1 MGQEGTMTHALNA
14 DLEAFLAL
22 PAADTRAWHE
32 LTAAEARQ
40 RCLQDAPVCAGLGD
54 QTVVAQ
60 AGTAEAGS
68 GRVSIRTYRPAG
80 ANGDL
85 PLVVYIHGGG
95 FVIGDLDTHDAICR
109 DLVAAG
115 GFALL
120 ALDYGLSPEH
130 RFPDAPAQCA
140 DVLTWA
146 RQHAGSL
153 GADAER
159 IAVAGDSAGGNLA
172 AAACLL
178 LRDRG
183 LSLPRFQLQVYPV
196 TDLTMSCASVRQ
208 APQDYGLSAA
218 DLAWFYQHYLGP
230 GGDARDTYASVLFAD
245 LAGLPPAHVIT
256 VEHDPLRD
264 EGEAY
269 ASALA
274 AAGVAV
280 TTRRYPGL
288 VHGSF
293 EMSAVVPAARDL
305 LRDAAATLAKAL
317 TS

>member
-1 MGQEGTMTHALNA
+1 MTHVLDA

-22 PAADTRAWHE
+22 PAADTRGWHE
-32 LTAAEARQ
+32 LTVAEARQ
-40 RCLQDAPVCAGLGD
+40 RCRDDAPVCAGPGD
-54 QTVVAQ
+54 QTVVAR
-60 AGTAEAGS
+60 AGTADAGS
-68 GRVSIRTYRPAG
+68 GPVRIRTYRPHRAG
-80 ANGDL
+80 GDL

-95 FVIGDLDTHDAICR
+95 FVIGDLDTHDAVCR

-130 RFPDAPAQCA
+130 RFPQVPAQCA
-140 DVLTWA
+140 DVLTWT
-146 RQHAGSL
+146 RQHARSL
-153 GADAER
+153 GADPER

-183 LSLPRFQLQVYPV
+183 LGPPRFQLLIYPV
-196 TDLTMSCASVRQ
+196 TDLTMSCASVHQ

-218 DLAWFYQHYLGP
+218 DLAWFYEHYLGP
-230 GGDARDTYASVLFAD
+230 GGDPRDPYGSVLFAD
-245 LAGLPPAHVIT
+245 VAGLPPAHVIT
-256 VEHDPLRD
+256 VEHDPLLD

-269 ASALA
+269 AEALA

-280 TTRRYPGL
+280 TTGRYPGL

-293 EMSAVVPAARDL
+293 EMSAVVPAARGL
-305 LRDAAATLAKAL
+305 LQDAARTLARAL
-317 TS
+317 A

>member
-1 MGQEGTMTHALNA
+1 MTNQLDA
-14 DLEAFLAL
+14 DLEAFLAQ
-22 PAADTRAWHE
+22 PAADTRGWHE
-32 LTAAEARQ
+32 LTVAEARQ
-40 RCLQDAPVCAGLGD
+40 RCRDEAPVCAGLGD

-60 AGTAEAGS
+60 DGTAEAG
-68 GRVSIRTYRPAG
+68 GGPVAIRTYRPQRAG
-80 ANGDL
+80 GGL

-95 FVIGDLDTHDAICR
+95 FVIGDLDTHDAVCR

-120 ALDYGLSPEH
+120 ALDYGLSPES
-130 RFPDAPAQCA
+130 RFPQAPAQCA
-140 DVLTWA
+140 DVLRWA
-146 RQHAGSL
+146 QQHARDL
-153 GADAER
+153 GTDPARVA
-159 IAVAGDSAGGNLA
+159 IAGDSAGGNLA

-183 LSLPRFQLQVYPV
+183 QSLPRFQLHVYPV
-196 TDLTMSCASVRQ
+196 TDLTMSCASVLQ

-230 GGDARDTYASVLFAD
+230 GGDPRHPHGSVLFAD
-245 LAGLPPAHVIT
+245 LAGLPPAHVMT

-264 EGEAY
+264 EGEAF
-269 ASALA
+269 ARALA

-280 TTRRYPGL
+280 TARRYPGL

-305 LRDAAATLAKAL
+305 LQDAAGTLASAL
-317 TS
+317 T

>member
-1 MGQEGTMTHALNA
+1 MTHGLNP
-14 DLEAFLAL
+14 DLEAFLAM
-22 PAADTRAWHE
+22 PTADTRAWHE
-32 LTAAEARQ
+32 LTVAEARQ
-40 RCLQDAPVCAGLGD
+40 RCREDAPVCAGLGD
-54 QTVVAQ
+54 QTVAVQ
-60 AGTAEAGS
+60 AGAADTG
-68 GRVSIRTYRPAG
+68 GGQVSVRAYRPRRA
-80 ANGDL
+80 AGDL
-85 PLVVYIHGGG
+85 PLVVYVHGGG
-95 FVIGDLDTHDAICR
+95 FVLGDLDTHDAICR

-120 ALDYGLSPEH
+120 ALDYGRSPEC
-130 RFPDAPAQCA
+130 RFPDAVVQCA
-140 DVLTWA
+140 GVLGWA
-146 RQHAGSL
+146 RCHARRL
-153 GADAER
+153 GADPAR

-183 LSLPRFQLQVYPV
+183 LSLPTFQLLVYPV

-208 APQDYGLSAA
+208 ASQDYGLSAA
-218 DLAWFYQHYLGP
+218 DLAWFYRHYLGP
-230 GGDARDTYASVLFAD
+230 GGDPRDRYASVLFAD

-269 ASALA
+269 ASALV

-293 EMSAVVPAARDL
+293 EMSAVVPAARVL
-305 LRDAAATLAKAL
+305 LQDAAATLALAVA
-317 TS
+317 

>member
-1 MGQEGTMTHALNA
+1 MTHRLDA

-32 LTAAEARQ
+32 LTVAEARQ
-40 RCLQDAPVCAGLGD
+40 RCRDDAPVCAGLGD

-60 AGTAEAGS
+60 AGTADAGS
-68 GRVSIRTYRPAG
+68 GRVETRTYRPHRAG
-80 ANGDL
+80 RDL
-85 PLVVYIHGGG
+85 PLVVYFHGGG

-109 DLVAAG
+109 DLVAGG
-115 GFALL
+115 GFVLL
-120 ALDYGLSPEH
+120 ALDYGLSPEC
-130 RFPDAPAQCA
+130 RFPEAVAQCA

-146 RQHAGSL
+146 RHHAHSL
-153 GADAER
+153 GVRPER

-183 LSLPRFQLQVYPV
+183 LSLPWFQLLVYPV

-230 GGDARDTYASVLFAD
+230 AGDPHDRYASVLFAD

-280 TTRRYPGL
+280 TTKRYPGL

-293 EMSAVVPAARDL
+293 EMSAVVPAAQEL
-305 LRDAAATLAKAL
+305 LQDAAGILAKAL
-317 TS
+317 T